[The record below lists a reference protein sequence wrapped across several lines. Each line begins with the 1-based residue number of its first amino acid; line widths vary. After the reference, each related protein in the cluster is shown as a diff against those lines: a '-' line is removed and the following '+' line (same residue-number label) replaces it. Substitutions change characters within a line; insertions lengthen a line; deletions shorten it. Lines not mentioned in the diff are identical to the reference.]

1 MDVSVRQDAPQQDEI
16 RVFKIRDLN
25 DDFRRTIIGGRLM
38 VTAGVVALGE
48 DDVAALLD
56 LVRRFDRFGSDN
68 DPHGEHDFGL
78 IEYNG
83 ERFFWK
89 IDYYDREARNG
100 SDDPSDPKQTL
111 RILTLMLASEW

>member
-1 MDVSVRQDAPQQDEI
+1 MDVSVKHDGRRHDEV
-16 RVFKIRDLN
+16 RGSKIRDLN

-38 VTAGVVALGE
+38 VTAGVAAMGE
-48 DDVAALLD
+48 DDVAALLN
-56 LVRRFDRFGSDN
+56 LVRRFDRFGPNN

-89 IDYYDREARNG
+89 IDYYDCEARNG
-100 SDDPSDPKQTL
+100 SDDPGDPKQTL
-111 RILTLMLASEW
+111 RILTLMPASEW